1 MSDETKS
8 TDSFQLRQFAN
19 ETITHYIS
27 TSVERNSKGFTT
39 TLKATIGL
47 PDTTESKLDEVA
59 LIQRMREVNNLCL
72 AAGQLN
78 IEYRKMLIA
87 MAESKAT
94 HEEAV
99 AIAEADF
106 KQFMEAYTQPAG
118 E

>member
-1 MSDETKS
+1 MSDDLQG
-8 TDSFQLRQFAN
+8 TDSFQLRQLAN
-19 ETITHYIS
+19 QNITHYIS
-27 TSVERNSKGFTT
+27 TSIERNSKGFTT

-47 PDTTESKLDEVA
+47 PNNTESRFDEVA
-59 LIQRMREVNNLCL
+59 LIQRMREVNNICL

-87 MAESKAT
+87 MAESKET
-94 HEEAV
+94 HAEAV
-99 AIAEADF
+99 AIAESDF